1 MSAKALVETHAQQVD
16 PYEKSAFEAFGGLRL
31 NPKIANAY

>member
-1 MSAKALVETHAQQVD
+1 MSAKVLVKTRVQQVD
-16 PYEKSAFEAFGGLRL
+16 PCEKSAFEAFGGLRL